1 MPRVCFLICLVTLTT
16 SGATG
21 RAQAASLTLSIFG
34 SAFDKPIAET
44 IDVSNGFSGATLPL
58 TDFPIGAV
66 YGSIPEG
73 GSKSIASS
81 ISLQATLS
89 DSIQNLASLTLSGPI
104 QVSLSHPLGDPDL
117 QGSVQGS
124 ATPGSL
130 NVFPGVAQSEI
141 PSWLP
146 GLGAVISGN
155 VTGGSENLLQSSLS
169 ISPGTASS
177 SGPQS
182 TPEPTSL
189 AIFLAC
195 AGVGFGRLGH
205 RRA

>member
-1 MPRVCFLICLVTLTT
+1 MRRICFLICMVTLTA
-16 SGATG
+16 SVAAG
-21 RAQAASLTLSIFG
+21 RAQAAPLTLSIVG
-34 SAFDKPIAET
+34 SAFDKPINET
-44 IDVSNGFSGATLPL
+44 IDVSNGFSGTTLPL

-81 ISLQATLS
+81 ISLQVTLS
-89 DSIQNLASLTLSGPI
+89 DSTQTLASLTLSGPI
-104 QVSLSHPLGDPDL
+104 QGTLNHPLGDPDL
-117 QGSVQGS
+117 QGLVQGS
-124 ATPGSL
+124 ATPGTL
-130 NVFPGVAQSEI
+130 NVFPGVAQSEL

-146 GLGAVISGN
+146 GLGAAVSGN

-169 ISPGTASS
+169 ISPGTASP

-189 AIFLAC
+189 TIFLAC
-195 AGVGFGRLGH
+195 AGVGFGWLCH